1 MLKPCVNSAVG
12 FISLAQQW
20 LSLDVGFLQKNGSVE
35 TARKSSAR
43 KPSPL
48 TTMGGSHAKKVMS
61 SCLLLTED
69 YSIRTPPSHLDTDSP
84 QDLIQPRK
92 VTHPVLESQ
101 RHQDLHRELV
111 LSCKRGLL
119 PENKPELQRVLEQ
132 RKLEQL
138 REQEEAQRPKSDL
151 EQELKKRQQKLELYE
166 QEQMKPKADEEDVPE
181 FVKVKENLRRLKLN
195 GE

>member
-1 MLKPCVNSAVG
+1 MCARRQPFPTQLLRRAEGSASVLRSHDRAS
-12 FISLAQQW
+12 FFQTQE
-20 LSLDVGFLQKNGSVE
+20 LQS
-35 TARKSSAR
+35 R
-43 KPSPL
+43 
-48 TTMGGSHAKKVMS
+48 
-61 SCLLLTED
+61 ED

-138 REQEEAQRPKSDL
+138 REQEEVQRPKSDL
-151 EQELKKRQQKLELYE
+151 EQELKKRQQKLELHE

>member
-12 FISLAQQW
+12 FISLAHQW
-20 LSLDVGFLQKNGSVE
+20 LSLDVRFLQKNGSFE
-35 TARKSSAR
+35 TARKSSVR

-48 TTMGGSHAKKVMS
+48 TTMGGSHAKRTGFRKQRK
-61 SCLLLTED
+61 ED
-69 YSIRTPPSHLDTDSP
+69 YSIRTPPSYLDTDSP

-92 VTHPVLESQ
+92 VTHPVLDSQ